1 MKWTLR
7 ILGVVVALLVIAF
20 LVFRVPDTD
29 RNAMRAKYGAEPSQF
44 VTLSNGQEVHLRDE
58 GPKSGE
64 SDALPIILLHGSAA
78 DLHTWQSWVDDL
90 SEDYRVIRYDQIGHG
105 LTGPAVDGS
114 YTLADFTGDVERVA
128 DHLGLERFV
137 LGGNSMGGWIT
148 AGFALEHPERLAGI
162 ILVDASGSPVRRT
175 SGSGGNTGFSIATTP
190 VLNQGMRFITPRSI
204 IERSLS
210 QSVSNQE
217 IVTPE
222 AVDRY
227 WELLR
232 YPGNRAATIS
242 RFATERVVYSDED
255 IRGLDMPALI
265 VWGEEDA
272 LTPVE
277 AGSWYDER
285 LSDSTFVTYP
295 SIGHLPHEE
304 ASEATLTDV
313 RAWLETVEP
322 GPESNDETS
331 RELAD

>member
-1 MKWTLR
+1 MKWVLR

-20 LVFRVPDTD
+20 LIFRVPDTD
-29 RNAMRAKYGAEPSQF
+29 RDAMRAKYGGEPSQF
-44 VTLSNGQEVHLRDE
+44 ITLANGQEVHLRDE
-58 GPKSGE
+58 GPRDG
-64 SDALPIILLHGSAA
+64 LPIILLHGSAA

-90 SEDYRVIRYDQIGHG
+90 KADYRVIRYDQIGHG
-105 LTGPAVDGS
+105 LTGPSVDGT
-114 YTLADFTGDVERVA
+114 YALGDFTRDVEQVA
-128 DHLGLERFV
+128 NHLGLERFV

-148 AGFALEHPERLAGI
+148 VGYALDHPDRLAGI
-162 ILVDASGSPVRRT
+162 VLVDASGSPVRRT

-232 YPGNRAATIS
+232 YPGNRAATIE
-242 RFATERVVYSDED
+242 RFATQRVVYSDES
-255 IRGLDMPALI
+255 IRGLLMPALI
-265 VWGEEDA
+265 LWGEEDA

-277 AGSWYDER
+277 AASWYHER
-285 LSDSTFVTYP
+285 LPSSELKVYP
-295 SIGHLPHEE
+295 NIGHLPHEE
-304 ASEATLTDV
+304 APKASLTDL
-313 RAWLETVEP
+313 RAWLATLENDLEATSEL
-322 GPESNDETS
+322 PE
-331 RELAD
+331 

>member
-1 MKWTLR
+1 MKWILR
-7 ILGVVVALLVIAF
+7 ILGVIVALLVIAF

-29 RNAMRAKYGAEPSQF
+29 RDAMRAKYGSQPSQF
-44 VTLSNGQEVHLRDE
+44 VTLANGQEVHLRDE
-58 GPKSGE
+58 GPQ
-64 SDALPIILLHGSAA
+64 DALPIILLHGSAA
-78 DLHTWQSWVDDL
+78 DLHTWQPWVDDL

-105 LTGPAVDGS
+105 LTGPAVGGT
-114 YTLADFTGDVERVA
+114 YTLSDFTRGVEQVA
-128 DHLGLERFV
+128 DRLGLDRFV

-148 AGFALEHPERLAGI
+148 AGYAIENPERLAGI
-162 ILVDASGSPVRRT
+162 VLVDASGSPVRRK

-210 QSVSNQE
+210 QSVSNQDV
-217 IVTPE
+217 VTAE

-232 YPGNRAATIS
+232 YPGNRAATIK

-255 IRGLDMPALI
+255 IRDLNTPALI

-277 AGSWYDER
+277 AGAWYHER
-285 LSDSTFVTYP
+285 LRNSSLVTYP
-295 SIGHLPHEE
+295 GIGHLPHEE
-304 ASEATLTDV
+304 AVEATLTDL
-313 RAWLETVEP
+313 RAWLESLEP
-322 GPESNDETS
+322 GAP
-331 RELAD
+331 